1 MKSRNKLLL
10 VILLGLQGCVSTKV
24 ATQFDPE
31 DYAMLLEQRQFNQAR
46 SQLRSAT
53 PIELSGEQRQQY
65 ARQLD
70 MASELYLQDL
80 LGSALAQE
88 RQQLWYAAGQLY
100 AEGLDALPQNAALE
114 QARNDY
120 LRRQLAY
127 VDGIKQN
134 LKLHHGEMLPREV
147 ELTRMLSDVYPR
159 DERLRNKLYDMK
171 REAADLVVF
180 MTPLAQDAYD
190 RGQYQLAKQYDRQI
204 LQLGESQQSRERI
217 AFVDAKSSLDARR
230 RAQGRQKA
238 NKKKRGELWRDY
250 DQALKR
256 GDYLQARA
264 ALNKLEG
271 LGYSGPEAQEEHGR
285 LNGLI
290 GEQSAALIA
299 EGKKFYTRGRL
310 DSAIESWRQAL
321 VLIPDNQDLVS
332 RIKRAETFQANYQRL
347 SQ

>member
-1 MKSRNKLLL
+1 MKPRNRLLFAML
-10 VILLGLQGCVSTKV
+10 FGLQGCVSTE
-24 ATQFDPE
+24 APTSFDPE
-31 DYAMLLEQRQFNQAR
+31 GYALMLEQRQFTQAR

-53 PIELSGEQRQQY
+53 PIQLSGEQRQQY
-65 ARQLD
+65 ARQLEL
-70 MASELYLQDL
+70 ASELYVQDL
-80 LGSALAQE
+80 LGSALEQE

-114 QARNDY
+114 QARKDY
-120 LRRQLAY
+120 SNKQSAY

-134 LKLHHGEMLPREV
+134 LKLHRGHMLPREI

-159 DERLRNKLYDMK
+159 DERLHNKLYDMK
-171 REAADLVVF
+171 QEAASLAVF
-180 MTPLAQDAYD
+180 ITPLAQNAYD
-190 RGQYQLAKQYDRQI
+190 MGQYQLAKQYDRQI

-238 NKKKRGELWRDY
+238 NKKKRDELWRDY
-250 DQALKR
+250 DKALKR
-256 GDYLQARA
+256 GDYLQART
-264 ALNKLEG
+264 ALNKLDT
-271 LGYSGPEAQEEHGR
+271 LGFKEPVAQEEHGR
-285 LNGLI
+285 LDALI

-310 DSAIESWRQAL
+310 DSAIDSWRQAL
-321 VLIPDNQDLVS
+321 VLIPDNQDLVG